1 MVRRASRFRPDTLQL
16 KVTLRGSKPP
26 IWRRL
31 LVPGNFNLAQLHQ
44 ALQIGMGWQESHLHQ
59 FVAGEDY
66 YGPDDPADFT
76 CPKDET
82 AMMLQKVLRAE
93 GDTLVYE
100 YDFGDGWEHTVL
112 LEKFFPYVEG
122 EPLPR
127 CIDGKRACPPEDC
140 GGVGG
145 YAYLL
150 EVLADPAHPEHR
162 DLREWLGIDAFDPAA
177 LDLSVINFELG
188 EFFGGGPER
197 RPPPDAEP
205 DVEPA

>member
-1 MVRRASRFRPDTLQL
+1 MARRASRFRPDTLQL
-16 KVTLRGSKPP
+16 KVTLRGSKPA

-31 LVPGNFNLAQLHQ
+31 LVPGNFNLAQLHL

-59 FVAGEDY
+59 FVAGEDC
-66 YGPDDPADFT
+66 YGPDDSDNLS
-76 CPKDET
+76 CPKDEA

-93 GDTLVYE
+93 GDTLIYE

-112 LEKFFPYVEG
+112 LEKFIPYAEG

-150 EVLADPAHPEHR
+150 KVMA
-162 DLREWLGIDAFDPAA
+162 
-177 LDLSVINFELG
+177 
-188 EFFGGGPER
+188 
-197 RPPPDAEP
+197 
-205 DVEPA
+205 